1 GDAWQHTHC
10 SEPFVESTEIDQS
23 YDGFPLDFRVL
34 VSVDGT
40 AWDEVAKKERF
51 RPPATGPDDSG
62 RKPRDVTGPEAFEFE
77 QKSIRY
83 VKVEA
88 TRLRRTRYFD
98 KYAMQLSEI
107 EVILA
112 GTTP

>member
-1 GDAWQHTHC
+1 M
-10 SEPFVESTEIDQS
+10 
-23 YDGFPLDFRVL
+23 
-34 VSVDGT
+34 SVDGT
-40 AWDEVAKKERF
+40 TWDEVAKKERF

-62 RKPRDVTGPEAFEFE
+62 RKPRDVTGPETFEFE
-77 QKSIRY
+77 QKSVRY

-88 TRLRRTRYFD
+88 TRLRKTRYFD

-107 EVILA
+107 EVVLA